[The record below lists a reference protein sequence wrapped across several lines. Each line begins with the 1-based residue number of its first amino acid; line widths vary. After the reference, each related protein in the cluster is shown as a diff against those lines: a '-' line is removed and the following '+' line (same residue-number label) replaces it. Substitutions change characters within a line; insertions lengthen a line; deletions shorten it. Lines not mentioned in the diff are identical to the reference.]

1 MPQDFVA
8 RAVVDTVRALPRY
21 PALSVLDLSCG
32 QAEIIR
38 VLKDDG
44 CGVRG
49 THFRGDDYKLH
60 GVPKAQW
67 KDLPIDPEIDLLQ
80 PLPYPSGSFDVVVLS
95 EVVEHLSTYIPVIHE
110 VGRLLRG
117 GGHLVLST
125 PNISRLH
132 SRLHFFFTGTHKLI
146 RRRVGWDIAPSESY
160 AYHISPVDFPL
171 LHTLLFQ
178 AGLRV
183 RRLRFTRFKAK
194 HAWLFL
200 LFPLLWLST
209 RAETRKRVAEGR
221 HKQGEEDLLRWMT
234 HPAMLASEQ
243 LLLIAEKTVA
253 V

>member
-1 MPQDFVA
+1 MPQDLVA
-8 RAVVDTVRALPRY
+8 RAIVSAIRALPNY

-38 VLKDDG
+38 ELAADG
-44 CGVRG
+44 CEIRG

-60 GVPKAQW
+60 DAPRSLLEN
-67 KDLPIDPEIDLLQ
+67 LPIDQEVDLTEA
-80 PLPYPSGSFDVVVLS
+80 LPYPASSFDVVILS
-95 EVVEHLSTYIPVIHE
+95 EVGEHLPTYIQVVHE
-110 VGRLLRG
+110 AGRILRG
-117 GGHLVLST
+117 QGHLVLST

-132 SRLHFFFTGTHKLI
+132 SRFHFFLTGTHKLI
-146 RRRVGWDIAPSESY
+146 RRRVGWDILPSELY

-183 RRLRFTRFKAK
+183 RRLGFTRFKPEY
-194 HAWLFL
+194 AWLVL
-200 LFPLLWLST
+200 LFPVFWLFT
-209 RAETRKRVAEGR
+209 RLETRKRVAPGL
-221 HKQGEEDLLRWMT
+221 HKKGEEDLFRWML

-243 LLLIAEKTVA
+243 LLLIAQKVSS